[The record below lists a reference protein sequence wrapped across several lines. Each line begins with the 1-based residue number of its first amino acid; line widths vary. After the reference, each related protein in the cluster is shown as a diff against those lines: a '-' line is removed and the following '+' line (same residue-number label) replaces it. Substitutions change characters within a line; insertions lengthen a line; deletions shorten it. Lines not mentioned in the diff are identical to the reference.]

1 MSPRE
6 FAIALEAFETI
17 VDGGVRRVSWLVADG
32 EDWITAAEYPGASVE
47 MADRSP
53 GVVWR
58 RSVRLR
64 LPVGT
69 RLMRV
74 ESVPPPRAAQKDPLS
89 YLWGAPRASAQQV
102 QRRYFKVDVGGRLE
116 REPPAPPQQR

>member
-1 MSPRE
+1 MNARQY
-6 FAIALEAFETI
+6 AIALEAFETI

-58 RSVRLR
+58 RSMLLS
-64 LPVGT
+64 LPSGT

-74 ESVPPPRAAQKDPLS
+74 ESLPQPRGAQRDPLS
-89 YLWGAPRASAQQV
+89 YLWGSPRAPAQQV
-102 QRRYFKVDVGGRLE
+102 QRRYFIVDARGRLE
-116 REPPAPPQQR
+116 REPQTS

>member
-1 MSPRE
+1 
-6 FAIALEAFETI
+6 
-17 VDGGVRRVSWLVADG
+17 
-32 EDWITAAEYPGASVE
+32 

-89 YLWGAPRASAQQV
+89 YLWGAPRSSAQQV

-116 REPPAPPQQR
+116 REPPARRQQR